1 MLSAG
6 KPASSALRRPARGR
20 ALRAQADSAGVLDKY
35 PVEQTADDEPFQRVV
50 GELAAALDALAD
62 EAHVIRDVEDPVE
75 HADPIPRS
83 VLGLAGTNH
92 GIAEAPVEPSH
103 DAARQRAFDVAEQD
117 NARHVGLV
125 LVQDDE
131 FRGEEIFEY
140 GGQVRFAAEGGRFGL
155 LPVILGRCVRA
166 LRDLAPETFAVAGS
180 GPLLAGEAREELRR
194 RALRHRLGHHLPAIG

>member
-75 HADPIPRS
+75 HADPIPGAFSVWLARITVLRKPRLNQVMMRLDSGRSMSQNRITRVTS
-83 VLGLAGTNH
+83 VLFSYRTMNFGARRFSSMAGKS
-92 GIAEAPVEPSH
+92 A
-103 DAARQRAFDVAEQD
+103 
-117 NARHVGLV
+117 
-125 LVQDDE
+125 
-131 FRGEEIFEY
+131 
-140 GGQVRFAAEGGRFGL
+140 
-155 LPVILGRCVRA
+155 LPPKAGALGYC
-166 LRDLAPETFAVAGS
+166 P
-180 GPLLAGEAREELRR
+180 
-194 RALRHRLGHHLPAIG
+194 